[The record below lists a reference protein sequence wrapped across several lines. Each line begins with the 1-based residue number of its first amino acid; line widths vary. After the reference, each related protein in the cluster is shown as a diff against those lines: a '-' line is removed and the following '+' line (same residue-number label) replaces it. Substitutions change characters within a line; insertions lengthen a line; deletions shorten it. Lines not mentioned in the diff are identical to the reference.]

1 VVQEG
6 DDGIRG
12 YGGRRD
18 YFAKSTSVLKSYDE
32 ETNTF
37 RAWSQQSIDEA
48 EAQFRKVLSAPMFW
62 RYEHPVVW
70 MALCPELSGSN
81 V

>member
-48 EAQFRKVLSAPMFW
+48 EAQFRK
-62 RYEHPVVW
+62 E
-70 MALCPELSGSN
+70 
-81 V
+81 

>member
-1 VVQEG
+1 MLFRSPADRQQRLYVVQEG

-48 EAQFRKVLSAPMFW
+48 EAQFRK
-62 RYEHPVVW
+62 E
-70 MALCPELSGSN
+70 
-81 V
+81 